1 MKTKLRLV
9 VALALSMFAAVAAA
23 QQYPAKPVRFVVPF
37 VEGGGPGSRR
47 RGCFWGGDG
56 ARPPELWHG
65 FRRRLAIALLVSAS
79 FAAMPVIAQT
89 YPSKPVRFVVPFVAG
104 GPTDIQGRM
113 LGEKLAQRLGQQFI
127 IDNRGGANGN
137 IGMELVAKAPP
148 DGYTIVIATVGTWA
162 VNPSL
167 YKQMPYDPVRDF
179 APIMQVSSSPGVLVV
194 HPSVPVK
201 GVKEL
206 IALAKAKPGKLDY
219 GSSGVGGFGHISG
232 ALFCLMTKTE
242 MVHIPYKSSAPSL
255 TDLIAGQIQ
264 VLFNNAISTVPF
276 IKAGQVRALAVTS
289 LKRMPALPELP
300 SIDEAGVKGYDN
312 SSWSAVAAP
321 AGTPKEIIAKLNGEL
336 NAIMKLPDIQERS
349 GAVGAVIIGGTPEQ
363 FGNYLKSEIAK
374 FARVVKEA
382 KISAQ

>member
-1 MKTKLRLV
+1 MNPTFLQNAS
-9 VALALSMFAAVAAA
+9 ALALALAATGAAA
-23 QQYPAKPVRFVVPF
+23 QQ
-37 VEGGGPGSRR
+37 
-47 RGCFWGGDG
+47 
-56 ARPPELWHG
+56 
-65 FRRRLAIALLVSAS
+65 
-79 FAAMPVIAQT
+79 

-104 GPTDIQGRM
+104 GPTDIQGRL
-113 LGEKLAQRLGQQFI
+113 LGEKLTQRLGQQFI

-137 IGMELVAKAPP
+137 IGMELTAKSPP

-167 YKQMPYDPVRDF
+167 YKQMPFDVVKDF
-179 APIMQVSSSPGVLVV
+179 APIIQVSTSPGVLVV
-194 HPSVPVK
+194 HPSVPVRS
-201 GVKEL
+201 VKEL
-206 IALAKAKPGKLDY
+206 IALARAKPGKLDY

-242 MVHIPYKSSAPSL
+242 MVHIPYKSSAPAL

-276 IKAGQVRALAVTS
+276 IKSGQVRALAVTS

-336 NAIMKLPDIQERS
+336 NQLLKLPDIQEKQA
-349 GAVGAVIIGGTPEQ
+349 AVGAVIIGGTPEQ
-363 FGNYLKSEIAK
+363 FGEYLKAEIAK

>member
-1 MKTKLRLV
+1 MQKRYRVT
-9 VALALSMFAAVAAA
+9 AACGLAVLSAAAAA
-23 QQYPAKPVRFVVPF
+23 QQYPVKPVRF
-37 VEGGGPGSRR
+37 
-47 RGCFWGGDG
+47 
-56 ARPPELWHG
+56 
-65 FRRRLAIALLVSAS
+65 I
-79 FAAMPVIAQT
+79 
-89 YPSKPVRFVVPFVAG
+89 VPFVAG

-113 LGEKLAQRLGQQFI
+113 LGEHLSKRLGQQFI

-137 IGMELVAKAPP
+137 IGLELTAKSPP

-167 YKQMPYDPVRDF
+167 YKNMPFNPVRDF
-179 APIMQVSSSPGVLVV
+179 APIMQVSTSPGVLVV

-201 GVKEL
+201 NVKEL
-206 IALAKAKPGKLDY
+206 IALAKSKPGKLDY

-276 IKAGQVRALAVTS
+276 IKSGQTRALAVTS
-289 LKRMPALPELP
+289 LKRMPALPDLP
-300 SIDEAGVKGYDN
+300 SLDEAGVKDYDN
-312 SSWSAVAAP
+312 SSWAAVAAP
-321 AGTPKEIIAKLNGEL
+321 AGTPKDIIAKLNSEL
-336 NAIMKLPDIQERS
+336 NAILKLPDVQEKS
-349 GAVGAVIIGGTPEQ
+349 AAVGAVIIGGTPEQ
-363 FGNYLKSEIAK
+363 YADYLKSEIAK

>member
-1 MKTKLRLV
+1 MKV
-9 VALALSMFAAVAAA
+9 QSQIAVAFALSALSASAAA
-23 QQYPAKPVRFVVPF
+23 QQYPNK
-37 VEGGGPGSRR
+37 
-47 RGCFWGGDG
+47 
-56 ARPPELWHG
+56 
-65 FRRRLAIALLVSAS
+65 
-79 FAAMPVIAQT
+79 T
-89 YPSKPVRFVVPFVAG
+89 VRFVVPFVAG

-113 LGEKLAQRLGQQFI
+113 LGEKLGQRLGQQFI

-137 IGMELVAKAPP
+137 IGMELAAKAPP

-167 YKQMPYDPVRDF
+167 YKQMPFDPVKDF

-201 GVKEL
+201 SVKEL
-206 IALAKAKPGKLDY
+206 IALARAQPGKLDY

-232 ALFCLMTKTE
+232 ALFGLMTKTE

-255 TDLIAGQIQ
+255 TDVIAGQIQ

-276 IKAGQVRALAVTS
+276 IKSGQVRALAVTS
-289 LKRMPALPELP
+289 LKRMQALPQLP
-300 SIDEAGVKGYDN
+300 SIDETGVKGYDN

-321 AGTPKEIIAKLNGEL
+321 VGTPREIIAKLNSEL
-336 NAIMKLPDIQERS
+336 NQILKLPDVMEKNAS
-349 GAVGAVIIGGTPEQ
+349 FGADPVGGTPEQ
-363 FGNYLKSEIAK
+363 FGDYLKSEITK

>member
-1 MKTKLRLV
+1 MNQTFLHNAG
-9 VALALSMFAAVAAA
+9 ALALVLAATGAAA
-23 QQYPAKPVRFVVPF
+23 QQ
-37 VEGGGPGSRR
+37 
-47 RGCFWGGDG
+47 
-56 ARPPELWHG
+56 
-65 FRRRLAIALLVSAS
+65 
-79 FAAMPVIAQT
+79 

-104 GPTDIQGRM
+104 GPTDIQGRL
-113 LGEKLAQRLGQQFI
+113 LGEKLTQRLGQQFI

-137 IGMELVAKAPP
+137 IGMELTAKSPP

-167 YKQMPYDPVRDF
+167 YKQMPFDVVKDF
-179 APIMQVSSSPGVLVV
+179 APVIQVSTSPGVLVV
-194 HPSVPVK
+194 HPSVPVRS
-201 GVKEL
+201 VKEL
-206 IALAKAKPGKLDY
+206 IALARAKPGKLDY

-232 ALFCLMTKTE
+232 ALFSLMTKTE
-242 MVHIPYKSSAPSL
+242 MVHIPYKSSAPAL

-276 IKAGQVRALAVTS
+276 IKSGQVRALAVTS

-336 NAIMKLPDIQERS
+336 NQILKLPDIQEKQA
-349 GAVGAVIIGGTPEQ
+349 AVGAVIIGGTPEQ
-363 FGNYLKSEIAK
+363 FGEYLKAEIAK

>member
-1 MKTKLRLV
+1 MKRLLLRTV
-9 VALALSMFAAVAAA
+9 CALAALPSISWA
-23 QQYPAKPVRFVVPF
+23 QNYPAK
-37 VEGGGPGSRR
+37 
-47 RGCFWGGDG
+47 
-56 ARPPELWHG
+56 
-65 FRRRLAIALLVSAS
+65 
-79 FAAMPVIAQT
+79 T
-89 YPSKPVRFVVPFVAG
+89 VRFVVPFVAG
-104 GPTDIQGRM
+104 GPTDIQGRL
-113 LGEKLAQRLGQQFI
+113 LGEKLGQRLGQQFI

-137 IGMELVAKAPP
+137 IGMDLAAKSPP
-148 DGYTIVIATVGTWA
+148 DGYTLVIATVGTWA

-167 YKQMPYDPVRDF
+167 YKQMPYDPVKDF
-179 APIMQVSSSPGVLVV
+179 APIMQVSSSPGVLIV

-201 GVKEL
+201 SVKDL
-206 IALAKAKPGKLDY
+206 VALARAKPGKLDY

-276 IKAGQVRALAVTS
+276 IKSGQARALAVTS
-289 LKRMPALPELP
+289 LKRMQALPDLP
-300 SIDEAGVKGYDN
+300 TIDESGVKGYDN

-321 AGTPKEIIAKLNGEL
+321 AGTPRDIIMKLNGEL
-336 NAIMKLPDIQERS
+336 NQILKLPDVQEKNV
-349 GAVGAVIIGGTPEQ
+349 AVGADPVGGTPEQ
-363 FGNYLKSEIAK
+363 FGAYLKSEIAK